1 MPNKVEYTENDYEF
15 MHSLNAAILEKVPSK
30 TSMVIKIWV
39 ITIFSF
45 IIWASFAEID
55 EITRGSGD
63 VIPSGENQIIQNL
76 EGGIVQ
82 EILVSEGQ
90 RVKSGDIM
98 LKINNIQS
106 KSTYESNEIKIYEL
120 EAKMLRLNAESKGV
134 SFKKIKKTNKIF
146 SQFIEL
152 EYGLFMSNIQEQK
165 AGDKSYK
172 EKIIQ
177 KKQELKETKKRIG
190 HLRKSLSLV
199 SQEVKMTEP
208 MVKEGIKSRVDFLK
222 LKREYNEIELNLD
235 SAIDSVPSINASI
248 KEQDHQRKQDVLTMR
263 NKAKKE
269 RNEVRAEIQRIK
281 SNKTALS
288 DKVNRTDVR
297 SPVDGIIKKLFAQ
310 KDGVIQPGQD
320 IVEIVPTD
328 DNLLLEIKIKPSDIA
343 FIHPDADA
351 IVKFSAYDFAIY
363 GSLDGKIVRISPDTI
378 TDEKDNT
385 FYLIYI
391 KTAKSYLGPESA
403 PLSIIPG
410 MMVDVDIVTG
420 KKTIMQ
426 YILKPILKS
435 KQYIFSER

>member
-1 MPNKVEYTENDYEF
+1 
-15 MHSLNAAILEKVPSK
+15 
-30 TSMVIKIWV
+30 MVIKIWV
-39 ITIFSF
+39 ITIFAF
-45 IIWASFAEID
+45 IIWASFADID

-165 AGDKSYK
+165 AGDRSYK

-199 SQEVKMTEP
+199 SEEVKMTEP

-248 KEQDHQRKQDVLTMR
+248 KEQRHQRKQDVLTMR

-310 KDGVIQPGQD
+310 KDGVIKPGQD

-328 DNLLLEIKIKPSDIA
+328 DKLLLEIKI
-343 FIHPDADA
+343 
-351 IVKFSAYDFAIY
+351 
-363 GSLDGKIVRISPDTI
+363 
-378 TDEKDNT
+378 
-385 FYLIYI
+385 
-391 KTAKSYLGPESA
+391 
-403 PLSIIPG
+403 
-410 MMVDVDIVTG
+410 
-420 KKTIMQ
+420 
-426 YILKPILKS
+426 
-435 KQYIFSER
+435 